1 MYTYITGHLKE
12 KQSCLGVKQP
22 RNGVYEGRIRRK
34 YRYLPYCLLQT
45 TVISGASKY
54 QAYRVVHLTMY
65 KYTYIEHTRYLVF
78 LFSRMKI
85 LVNNDAFRKKNWFGL
100 VKEARFY

>member
-54 QAYRVVHLTMY
+54 QAYRVVRLIQFFSE
-65 KYTYIEHTRYLVF
+65 KREKNQSLIVDKKFCFVKLCLSERF
-78 LFSRMKI
+78 CELF
-85 LVNNDAFRKKNWFGL
+85 
-100 VKEARFY
+100 